1 MLDPNRTVCVLN
13 DMVNAG
19 LRRRNDPEHNK
30 KIADSE
36 LIPHVVKLVSG
47 LRERGVPIFWIRVER
62 RADRRDIID
71 NLTDVKSGWHLPSP
85 IVAGSY
91 EGTNVEELPVQPED
105 QVVMKPRFDPFVGT
119 DLDIQLRARGADTVL
134 LGGYSTNIGV
144 ESCART
150 AHDLGY
156 NVVLLS
162 DCCYNV
168 RSDMHDF
175 AIAHVL
181 PRFARVMTSEEMF
194 GLLP

>member
-19 LRRRNDPEHNK
+19 LRRRNDPEHNQQ
-30 KIADSE
+30 IADSG
-36 LIPHVVKLVSG
+36 LIPHVVKLVAF
-47 LRERGVPIFWIRVER
+47 LRERGVPIFWVRVER
-62 RADRRDIID
+62 RVDRRDIID
-71 NLTDVKSGWHLPSP
+71 NLTDVKSGWHLPTP

-91 EGTNVEELPVQPED
+91 ESTNVEELPIQAED

-119 DLDIQLRARGADTVL
+119 DLDIQLRARGTDTIL
-134 LGGYSTNIGV
+134 LGGYSTNVGV

-168 RSDMHDF
+168 RNDLHEF
-175 AIAHVL
+175 AITHIL
-181 PRFARVMTSEEMF
+181 PRFARVMSSDEMF
-194 GLLP
+194 RLLP